1 MNEFFKKFF
10 RNPKKDKN
18 DNSPGNAKLLSLIY
32 DYIKDKN
39 APDNTKLLKLI
50 NDYTKD
56 YKYENYIKIIAEL
69 KEGDADL
76 LLPVYNKTSTHISGW
91 TPAPEGYSIKSGIY
105 FVNEIT
111 TVAAFTSKE
120 TLFAWAQKPAPYIE
134 LLSKT
139 VIEMCEANEIK
150 QIIIDSKLPI
160 MITFKNDE

>member
-56 YKYENYIKIIAEL
+56 YKYENYTKIIAEL

-76 LLPVYNKTSTHISGW
+76 LFACIQSNQHT
-91 TPAPEGYSIKSGIY
+91 Y
-105 FVNEIT
+105 FRVDACAGRILHKIGN
-111 TVAAFTSKE
+111 
-120 TLFAWAQKPAPYIE
+120 LF
-134 LLSKT
+134 
-139 VIEMCEANEIK
+139 C
-150 QIIIDSKLPI
+150 
-160 MITFKNDE
+160 